1 MSNDVSSSFD
11 LFLGESK
18 ATVSAAVIASVMMAP
33 SVNNAA
39 TPREPND
46 VSVLDRG
53 VFGTGAGPGA
63 EEPCVGVGESGV
75 GAGPKGP

>member
-1 MSNDVSSSFD
+1 MSNDASSSFN

-18 ATVSAAVIASVMMAP
+18 ATVSAATMASVIMAP
-33 SVNNAA
+33 IVVNAA
-39 TPREPND
+39 TPREPNV

-53 VFGTGAGPGA
+53 VSGVGA
-63 EEPCVGVGESGV
+63 GESGV